1 MTDTTMGQRIGER
14 RRLLGISQEAL
25 GEKLGVS
32 RQAISKW
39 EADGA
44 VPEIDKIIA
53 MSRLFGVSVG
63 WILGT
68 EEPKKEDSP
77 DPARPDKE
85 ASRENRMMLL
95 LGTVCVLLTFAVL
108 GLWYGHSRLRGA
120 LESSH
125 FLISTLQAENSR
137 MEQKLDSLSDQIQS
151 LADSREESNAMFSQ
165 VYCSVAAADDAK
177 QALVYVTMVPKRWSI
192 GDEVELTAVL
202 DGKKV
207 EQQPCIWDGTAFSG
221 VLLLPAENGYQ
232 YYCTVIHADGSR
244 EQQNIESEQAENLA
258 RELQVSCSAGT
269 GEYTLALNDGL
280 LTVVDGH
287 ISLAMPKCLDGPEYD
302 AVTWESVAFVLYKN
316 GAVVDRVAPAGLLD
330 PKDTSKT
337 LHATVE
343 QLQFRFDGMED
354 ADDLE
359 LWLEVALSNGMTGR
373 GFVEGWSME
382 NGEIIKIAL
391 VDAN

>member
-1 MTDTTMGQRIGER
+1 M
-14 RRLLGISQEAL
+14 
-25 GEKLGVS
+25 
-32 RQAISKW
+32 
-39 EADGA
+39 
-44 VPEIDKIIA
+44 
-53 MSRLFGVSVG
+53 
-63 WILGT
+63 
-68 EEPKKEDSP
+68 
-77 DPARPDKE
+77 
-85 ASRENRMMLL
+85 
-95 LGTVCVLLTFAVL
+95 
-108 GLWYGHSRLRGA
+108 
-120 LESSH
+120 
-125 FLISTLQAENSR
+125 
-137 MEQKLDSLSDQIQS
+137 
-151 LADSREESNAMFSQ
+151 
-165 VYCSVAAADDAK
+165 
-177 QALVYVTMVPKRWSI
+177 
-192 GDEVELTAVL
+192 

-232 YYCTVIHADGSR
+232 YYCTVIHSDGSR

-302 AVTWESVAFVLYKN
+302 AVTWESVALVLYKN

-382 NGEIIKIAL
+382 NGEIIKLAL
-391 VDAN
+391 ADAN